1 MAEGHAIG
9 IDLGTTYSCVAVW
22 QDDHAEIIANDHGNR
37 TTRSYVTFTESK
49 SLVGD
54 EAFNQVG
61 RFPANSI
68 FDAKRLIGRKF
79 SEDTVQK
86 DRTLWPFRVIEG
98 PADKP
103 MIAVTHR
110 GEEKKFS
117 AEDISSMVLAK
128 MREIAESYLCSK
140 ISEKNAVIT
149 VPSYFNDS
157 QRQATIEAGK
167 LAGLKVL
174 RILNE
179 PTAAAIAYG
188 IDKKAGRFNK
198 RNVVIFD
205 WGGGTLDVS
214 LLTIGH
220 GAFDVK
226 STAGDTHLGGEDLD
240 NRMVNYC
247 VEEFKRKQN
256 VDICGDAKAL
266 RKAKTACEKAKKA
279 LSFSFDT
286 DIEIDSWYKGED
298 FHTNFTRDLF
308 EEMNMDIFNKCMEPV
323 KKCLE
328 DAKMDITNVDD
339 VVLVGGSSRIPKV
352 QEILQEIFKGKEL
365 CKSMN
370 PDEAVAYGAAV
381 QAAVLSGN
389 IAGKLRDFTLSDV
402 IPMSLGI
409 EVDEEEHMSVVITRN
424 NKIPIKKNKSFT
436 TLYDN
441 QTVICF
447 RVFEG
452 ESEFTK
458 DNNYLGG
465 FTIHDIPPARKG
477 AVKADVCFSI
487 DENGV
492 LTVSA
497 EILSTGQKK
506 AITIHSDR

>member
-49 SLVGD
+49 RLVGD

-86 DRTLWPFRVIEG
+86 DRKLWPFRVIEG

-188 IDKKAGRFNK
+188 IDKKAG
-198 RNVVIFD
+198 
-205 WGGGTLDVS
+205 
-214 LLTIGH
+214 H

-308 EEMNMDIFNKCMEPV
+308 EEMNMDIFNKCMETV

-465 FTIHDIPPARKG
+465 FTIHDIPPACKG

-487 DENGV
+487 DANGV